1 MARKRAKYASE
12 GNDDA
17 RGDARENAPTTR
29 ARTAGATLRDARV
42 TNVCSRRVDDRRRI
56 DERARERT
64 RFKRASERAHRE
76 RTVERGTRAEATSGG
91 ELTFARGN

>member
-76 RTVERGTRAEATSGG
+76 RNGRARDTR
-91 ELTFARGN
+91 